1 MTESSAESRWPSAE
15 SSAIRDYSQL
25 RSRLLHCLDRL
36 LGLDPAAA
44 RSLMEL
50 RSKIESNRFHLVVV
64 GQFKRGKTCLINAL
78 IGADILPVAVIPLT
92 SIVTVLTYGDALS
105 MQVHFEDG
113 RVEVIQTGA
122 LADYVTE
129 TGNPKNERRVKEV
142 LIHYP
147 SPYLRDGVRL
157 IDTPGVGSVYLH
169 NTDVAYEYLPK
180 CDAALFLLSVE
191 QPASQ
196 AELDFLKDVR
206 EHSGKIFFLLNK
218 IDYLSEPEI
227 DESVAFSRRVL
238 SEAMETDVRVFPVS
252 AKLAL
257 QGELEGAEQERLRSR
272 LPAFSRVLDHFL
284 VHEKGRILLL
294 AASSQLLR
302 ALSQDRLAVELELK
316 SLGAPIE
323 ELHRKIELVQAKGA
337 EIASEKERIGVLL
350 NRELERVL
358 LETLDP
364 EITRFK
370 GELLGRMSDELK
382 RLFDDHRELPPR
394 ELDALLESYVVGEV
408 ENTYRA
414 WRLSLEKKVA
424 SVFEKRCEAFAE
436 KTNEIIEALMRF
448 SSELFEVPFESFSSR
463 AFWAEDSR
471 FHFKLREDLVGL
483 DMVASSI
490 AGALPGLVARRFERL
505 RAFLFRRARTFVF
518 NKRRRHMEEVIEMH
532 AGRVRY
538 DFIQR
543 LTKSTAVF
551 LNTMQETLE
560 TAMQSIAQAVR
571 RGIERRKEGEQEAG
585 RRQDE
590 LSRNLMDLDALRGEL
605 LTIRENVLGR

>member
-1 MTESSAESRWPSAE
+1 MEELSAENRWSLAE
-15 SSAIRDYSQL
+15 PSAIRDYSQL
-25 RSRLLHCLDRL
+25 RSRLLFCLDRL
-36 LGLDPAAA
+36 LGLDPAVAYA
-44 RSLMEL
+44 LEEL

-92 SIVTVLTYGDALS
+92 SIVTVLTYGDTVS
-105 MQVHFEDG
+105 MQVHYEDG
-113 RVEVIQTGA
+113 RVEDIKSEA
-122 LADYVTE
+122 LAEYVTE
-129 TGNPKNERRVKEV
+129 TGNPRNERRVKEV

-157 IDTPGVGSVYLH
+157 IDTPGVGSVYRH

-206 EHSGKIFFLLNK
+206 EYSGKIFFLLNK

-227 DESVAFSRRVL
+227 GESVAFSRRVL
-238 SEAMETDVRVFPVS
+238 SEAMGVDVRVFPVS

-257 QGELEGAEQERLRSR
+257 QGVIEGAEEDRLRSR
-272 LPAFSRVLDHFL
+272 LASFSRVLDHFL

-294 AASSQLLR
+294 AASSHLLR
-302 ALSQDRLAVELELK
+302 VVSQERLAVELELK

-323 ELHRKIELVQAKGA
+323 ELRGKIELVQAKGA
-337 EIASEKERIGVLL
+337 EIAQEKERIGVLL
-350 NRELERVL
+350 NSDLERVL

-364 EITRFK
+364 EIKRFTK
-370 GELLGRMSDELK
+370 ELLARMSEEIK
-382 RLFDDHRELPPR
+382 RLFDDHRELPPK
-394 ELDALLESYVVGEV
+394 ELDALLEAYVVQEV
-408 ENTYRA
+408 ENSYRA
-414 WRLSLEKKVA
+414 WRTTLEKKVA
-424 SVFEKRCEAFAE
+424 SVFEERCEVLAE
-436 KTNEIIEALMRF
+436 KTNEIIESLMRF
-448 SSELFEVPFESFSSR
+448 SSELFHVPFEPFSSR
-463 AFWAEDSR
+463 TFWTEDSR

-490 AGALPGLVARRFERL
+490 AGTLPGLVARRFERL
-505 RAFLFRRARTFVF
+505 RAFLFRRARTYVF

-532 AGRVRY
+532 AGRIRY
-538 DFIQR
+538 DFVER

-551 LNTMQETLE
+551 LKTMRETVE
-560 TAMQSIAQAVR
+560 TAMQSIAQAVN
-571 RGIERRKEGEQEAG
+571 RGMERRREGEREAE
-585 RRQDE
+585 RRREE
-590 LSRNLMDLDALRGEL
+590 LSGGLMEIDAIREEL
-605 LTIRENVLGR
+605 LAIREGALVH